1 MDTLLLSSIV
11 VPGRIEDG
19 SARDRQKARLLSGLR
34 TAAPHNSAGTLH
46 INANEN
52 GIMQCTTWV
61 AVHGSPVGATWKVFL
76 LRMG

>member
-1 MDTLLLSSIV
+1 MEVQET
-11 VPGRIEDG
+11 
-19 SARDRQKARLLSGLR
+19 DRKPDCPGLR